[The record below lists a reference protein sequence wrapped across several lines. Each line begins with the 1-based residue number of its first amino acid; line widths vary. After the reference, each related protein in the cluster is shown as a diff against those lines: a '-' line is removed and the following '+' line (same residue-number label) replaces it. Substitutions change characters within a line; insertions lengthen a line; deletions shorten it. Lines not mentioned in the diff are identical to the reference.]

1 MPAQITQKTVD
12 RFIELVG
19 AHHLSPHEAARA
31 VKISERSGDNLMSAN
46 RERVEKLRSGD
57 GDDPVAAVR
66 AVVQAMLKG
75 TPAERTKA
83 AELYLRY
90 PDAFNELP
98 GDDVR
103 DQLPKGTYIVY
114 PSELF
119 PDDPKL
125 PPLADPK
132 AQSEAERRR
141 EARRKLAER
150 IISGEKIPELEP
162 LLTDGPTPDA

>member
-1 MPAQITQKTVD
+1 MAIP
-12 RFIELVG
+12 
-19 AHHLSPHEAARA
+19 
-31 VKISERSGDNLMSAN
+31 AN

-57 GDDPVAAVR
+57 GDDPAAAVR

-103 DQLPKGTYIVY
+103 DQLPPGTFIVY
-114 PSELF
+114 PAEGF
-119 PDDPKL
+119 DDDPVPPPEPPEDE
-125 PPLADPK
+125 PPLTPSPGHPGVERADE
-132 AQSEAERRR
+132 S
-141 EARRKLAER
+141 
-150 IISGEKIPELEP
+150 
-162 LLTDGPTPDA
+162 